1 MTSLPAGIVGF
12 RDRGRIANNLPAD
25 LVLFDKDTV
34 TDHATLDQPRA
45 RATGIRATFVNG
57 QPVIHDGRFTGALRA
72 AYSAGPRRDIRA
84 AHPKPPPAEPG
95 RRLPR
100 VRDPGERLFRRA
112 DQGPPKPGESDYDA
126 SGAYPGGVPCTSSR
140 MWPLV
145 DLGLMLWV
153 LALTVNY
160 DNRDDQIDGS
170 LTAAAAAIST
180 LIGYRRT
187 KACRDAQAAATA
199 APAALPR

>member
-1 MTSLPAGIVGF
+1 MLRIRNPRLLSLVAGC
-12 RDRGRIANNLPAD
+12 
-25 LVLFDKDTV
+25 LVFAILASSCSVVLT
-34 TDHATLDQPRA
+34 
-45 RATGIRATFVNG
+45 
-57 QPVIHDGRFTGALRA
+57 
-72 AYSAGPRRDIRA
+72 
-84 AHPKPPPAEPG
+84 
-95 RRLPR
+95 
-100 VRDPGERLFRRA
+100 
-112 DQGPPKPGESDYDA
+112 QGPPKPGESDYDA

-180 LIGYRRT
+180 WIGYRRT
-187 KACRDAQAAATA
+187 NACRDAQAAAMSPPTA
-199 APAALPR
+199 LSR